1 MKKKLGV
8 SERQERL
15 WGLVFVGPTII
26 GLALFFYLSLGASA
40 FISLTDWTAL
50 SDPHWVGLANYAKI
64 IHDPLLSKSLV
75 NTLFFVVLEVPISIA
90 ASLAF
95 ALAINA
101 IPRGR
106 DAYRLVFFLPYLT
119 LPVALAIVWKW
130 MFNKSFGLF
139 NSVLGW
145 LSIPPVDW
153 LGNSHLAMPSI
164 VFYTVMTGL
173 GYGMVIYLAGLKN
186 ISKEYYEA
194 ATIDGASKWRMTRSI
209 TLPLLSPTTFYM
221 VITSLISAF
230 QIFDPIYIMTKGGP
244 ANSTR
249 SIMFSVYEEGFRYFR
264 FGTASAIAWIL
275 FAIIMAVTIAQLAF
289 QKKWVHYE

>member
-1 MKKKLGV
+1 MKAKLGA

-15 WGLVFVGPTII
+15 WGLVFVAPTII

-50 SDPHWVGLANYAKI
+50 SDPHWVGLSNYARIVK
-64 IHDPLLSKSLV
+64 DPLLSKSLV
-75 NTLFFVVLEVPISIA
+75 NTLLFVVLEVPISIA

-101 IPRGR
+101 IPKGR

-145 LSIPPVDW
+145 LAIPPVDW
-153 LGNSHLAMPSI
+153 LGNSHAAMPSI

-194 ATIDGASKWRMTRSI
+194 ATIDGASKWRMTMSI

-221 VITSLISAF
+221 VITGLISAF
-230 QIFDPIYIMTKGGP
+230 QVFDPIYIMTKGGP

-249 SIMFSVYEEGFRYFR
+249 SIMFAVYEEGFRYFR

-275 FAIIMAVTIAQLAF
+275 FAIIMALTVAQLVL

>member
-1 MKKKLGV
+1 MRKKLGA
-8 SERQERL
+8 SERQERI
-15 WGLVFVGPTII
+15 WGVLFVAPTLL
-26 GLALFFYLSLGASA
+26 GLALFFYLALGASA
-40 FISLTDWTAL
+40 FISLTNWTAL
-50 SDPHWVGLANYAKI
+50 SDPHWVGLANYAKVAQ
-64 IHDPLLSKSLV
+64 DPLLSKSLG
-75 NTLFFVVLEVPISIA
+75 NTLLFVALEVPISVV

-101 IPRGR
+101 IPRGK

-139 NSVLGW
+139 NLILAK
-145 LSIPPVDW
+145 LSLAPVDW
-153 LGNSHLAMPSI
+153 LGDRHVAMLSI

-194 ATIDGASKWRMTRSI
+194 AIMDGASRWRMTRSI

-221 VITSLISAF
+221 VITSAIGAF
-230 QIFDPIYIMTKGGP
+230 QVFDPIYIMTKGAP

-275 FAIIMAVTIAQLAF
+275 FAIIMAVTVAQLVL